1 MRGCAQGGESTG
13 LQVFGALSFFSHS
26 AKERHEGSL
35 DEAKKQVIHE
45 VNSNRGSSD
54 LGHGKEGL
62 SKRES
67 RTAGLV

>member
-1 MRGCAQGGESTG
+1 MHREEKAQGYRYLERE
-13 LQVFGALSFFSHS
+13 VFFSHS
-26 AKERHEGSL
+26 EKERHEGSL